1 MKDTC
6 GCDRRQAVV
15 SRINLLAGNEDEH
28 LNIPIGH
35 PRVRTGHSRRA
46 FTLVEILIVVIILG
60 ILAALVIPQFTS
72 AAATSRENSIKMDLH
87 RIRVQIE
94 IYIQQ
99 HDGKP
104 PTLTGFTEQLTMAT
118 NERGET
124 AAIGTAGY
132 RFGPYIQSVPVNPST
147 NSRTVTDGAAGSSA
161 WYYNEETGEFRAN
174 DSEASRLY

>member
-1 MKDTC
+1 
-6 GCDRRQAVV
+6 
-15 SRINLLAGNEDEH
+15 
-28 LNIPIGH
+28 LNIHTGH
-35 PRVRTGHSRRA
+35 PRVRPDQSRRA

-104 PTLTGFTEQLTMAT
+104 PTLANFTQQLTMAT
-118 NERGET
+118 NEQGQT
-124 AAIGTAGY
+124 AAVGTPGY
-132 RFGPYIQSVPVNPST
+132 RFGPYIQSVPLNPST
-147 NSRTVTDGAAGSSA
+147 NTRTVSDGPVGSSA